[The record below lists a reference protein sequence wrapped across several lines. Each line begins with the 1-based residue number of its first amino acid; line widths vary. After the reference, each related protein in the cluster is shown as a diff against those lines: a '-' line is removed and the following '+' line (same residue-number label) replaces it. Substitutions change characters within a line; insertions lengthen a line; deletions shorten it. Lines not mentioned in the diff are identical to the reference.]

1 MGFRFM
7 FIDKPRK
14 IKMASYKT
22 LKERYEIEKILG
34 ERSGHQ
40 TLLTLVDTR
49 ALKSFILTHDSCVAL
64 PLN

>member
-1 MGFRFM
+1 
-7 FIDKPRK
+7 
-14 IKMASYKT
+14 MASYKT